1 MNKQCFES
9 WNYKINQ
16 LKITLFKVLAVIV
29 YLILVSEKSNGQYNN
44 FGTFSKINNMAN
56 LTDGY
61 YLITYFKQ
69 QDGSINAMNN
79 LNGINNYF
87 ANTTI
92 SPSNNNIIHPNGML
106 VWKIISNDDGG
117 YTIFNESSQKYIY
130 YNGTGN
136 SVSEAT
142 TISNAS
148 GRWQFSIL
156 NSSFIISNLFN
167 SSRQLQYNTSSPR
180 FACYAGTQQNITLYK
195 LTNTKNTDFF
205 RTKNSGLWTALSSW
219 ESANNNLNWID
230 ATRIPDSNASCVY
243 IQTGNTINLDSSL
256 ALPSIN
262 IFNDAT
268 LNILPGNDIQIPYSK
283 TINIQTT
290 GIFKLLADITNS
302 ASIGYSEGQINGN
315 ISVETYLPP
324 LRKFRFLASPVIGA
338 NAAQWRNLG
347 NNLVGNG
354 THITGFGGAL
364 NNFDPSISNAPS
376 AFWYNEVLAGSD
388 VNVGSVATNDS
399 GWTAFADGNSEVLTN
414 GKGFR
419 ILIRGDRTI
428 SLDGTGNVV
437 PTATILT
444 VIGTYPGHVI
454 NINTTK
460 TNSNI
465 NSGYNL
471 IGNPY
476 PSSLDWNG
484 ISKGNDISN
493 TYTIYNPTSN
503 SYQSWNGL
511 TGNASRFISAGQAF
525 FVQQTGLAGG
535 IQIDEGDKSQNKGGN
550 YFKEKLNNHLKI
562 SLKVD
567 SLNCDATFIH
577 FHENAK
583 DNFDLYDGLK
593 FTNSQVN
600 IASIGKEFE
609 RYSINSL
616 AKIEGNREVFLSIL
630 GNSFTS
636 FDLIFEDV
644 SSFEQHHVYLV
655 DSYVNITVLL
665 SDKYLY
671 NVYTNKDSA
680 SFNNHRFK
688 LLFIPKTTSIN
699 PFKLAKE
706 WEVFPNPVINQIKL
720 LNGQLLAKNSII
732 NYEIYNDL
740 GVLLRADQIEFSF
753 GEMEEINVAAFPKG
767 IYFIKIQHEFHNQ
780 TIRFFK

>member
-1 MNKQCFES
+1 MDKQCFKS

-16 LKITLFKVLAVIV
+16 SKIILIKVLAVIV
-29 YLILVSEKSNGQYNN
+29 YMILVSEKSNGQYNN
-44 FGTFSKINNMAN
+44 FGTFTKINNLAN

-61 YLITYFKQ
+61 YLNTYFKQ

-92 SPSNNNIIHPNGML
+92 SPINNNIIHPNGML
-106 VWKIISNDDGG
+106 VWKITSNDDGG

-136 SVSEAT
+136 SVSEVT
-142 TISNAS
+142 SISNAS

-156 NSSFIISNLFN
+156 NSSFIISNLLN

-195 LTNTKNTDFF
+195 LTNTQNTDFF
-205 RTKNSGLWTALSSW
+205 RSKNSGLWTSLSSW
-219 ESANNNLNWID
+219 ESANNNINWID
-230 ATRIPDSNASCVY
+230 ATRIPDSNASFVY

-262 IFNDAT
+262 IYNDAT
-268 LNILPGNDIQIPYSK
+268 LNILPGNVIQIPYSK
-283 TINIQTT
+283 TINIQTN
-290 GIFKLLADITNS
+290 GIFKLLADLNNS
-302 ASIGYSEGQINGN
+302 ACIGYSEGQIIGN

-324 LRKFRFLASPVIGA
+324 LRKFRFLASSVSGA

-347 NNLVGNG
+347 INLVGKG
-354 THITGFGGAL
+354 THITGIGGAL
-364 NNFDPSISNAPS
+364 NNFDPSITNAPS

-388 VNVGSVATNDS
+388 VNVGSVATNDN
-399 GWTAFADGNSEVLTN
+399 GWTAFINGNTEALTN

-428 SLDGTGNVV
+428 SLDGTGSVV

-444 VIGTYPGHVI
+444 VNGTYPGHAI

-460 TNSNI
+460 TNSNL

-476 PSSLDWNG
+476 PSSIDWNS
-484 ISKGNDISN
+484 ISKGIDISN
-493 TYTIYNPTSN
+493 TYTIYNPSTN

-511 TGNASRFISAGQAF
+511 TGDASRFISAGQAF
-525 FVQQTGLAGG
+525 FVQQTGLVGG
-535 IQIDEGDKSQNKGGN
+535 IQIDEGDKTQNKGGN

-567 SLNCDATFIH
+567 SLNSDATFIH
-577 FHENAK
+577 FNENSK

-593 FTNSQVN
+593 FTNSLVN

-609 RYSINSL
+609 RYAINSL
-616 AKIEGNREVFLSIL
+616 SKIEGYREVALSIL
-630 GNSFTS
+630 GTSFTS

-671 NVYTNKDSA
+671 NVHTNKDSA
-680 SFNNHRFK
+680 SFNNQRFK
-688 LLFIPKTTSIN
+688 LLFIPKTTSII

-780 TIRFFK
+780 TIRFIK

>member
-1 MNKQCFES
+1 MDKQCFKS
-9 WNYKINQ
+9 LNYNINQ
-16 LKITLFKVLAVIV
+16 LKIILIKVLAVIV
-29 YLILVSEKSNGQYNN
+29 YLTLVSEKSNGQYNN

-106 VWKIISNDDGG
+106 VWKITSNVNGG

-136 SVSEAT
+136 SVSEVT

-195 LTNTKNTDFF
+195 LTYTQNTDFF
-205 RTKNSGLWTALSSW
+205 RTKNSGLWTSFSSW
-219 ESANNNLNWID
+219 ESASNNLNWID
-230 ATRIPDSNASCVY
+230 ATLIPDSNASCVY
-243 IQTGNTINLDSSL
+243 IHSDNTINLDSSL

-268 LNILPGNDIQIPYSK
+268 LNIFPGNDIQIPYSK
-283 TINIQTT
+283 TINIQTS
-290 GIFKLLADITNS
+290 GILKLLADLTNS

-354 THITGFGGAL
+354 THITGIGGAL

-376 AFWYNEVLAGSD
+376 AFWYNEVLAGSH
-388 VNVGSVATNDS
+388 VYVGSGATNDS

-428 SLDGTGNVV
+428 SLVGTGNVV

-444 VIGTYPGHVI
+444 VNGTYPGHAI
-454 NINTTK
+454 YINTTK

-476 PSSLDWNG
+476 PSSLDWNS
-484 ISKGNDISN
+484 ISKGMDISN
-493 TYTIYNPTSN
+493 TYTIYNPSTN

-511 TGNASRFISAGQAF
+511 TGDASRFISAGQAF

-535 IQIDEGDKSQNKGGN
+535 IQIDEGDKTQNKGGN

-577 FHENAK
+577 FNENAN
-583 DNFDLYDGLK
+583 DFFDLFDGLK
-593 FTNSQVN
+593 FTNSLVN
-600 IASIGKEFE
+600 IASIGIEFE

-616 AKIEGNREVFLSIL
+616 AKIEGYREVFLSIL
-630 GNSFTS
+630 GTSFTS
-636 FDLIFEDV
+636 FDLMFEDV
-644 SSFEQHHVYLV
+644 SSFEQHHVYIV
-655 DSYVNITVLL
+655 DSYVNKTVLL
-665 SDKYLY
+665 SDKYHY

-680 SFNNHRFK
+680 SYNNHRFK

-699 PFKLAKE
+699 PFKFAKE

-732 NYEIYNDL
+732 IYEIYNDL

-780 TIRFFK
+780 TIRFIK